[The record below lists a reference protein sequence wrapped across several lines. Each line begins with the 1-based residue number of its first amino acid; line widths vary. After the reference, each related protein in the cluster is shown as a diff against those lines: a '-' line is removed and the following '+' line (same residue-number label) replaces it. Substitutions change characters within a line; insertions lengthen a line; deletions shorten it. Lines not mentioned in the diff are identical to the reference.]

1 MLVRLDGSRRLTP
14 RNRRFV
20 KRILSPPD
28 LQDSDKPLISV
39 QRRHPSPVVGGVED
53 EVPAARMGTD
63 TPDTASTQNDM
74 QQSMGQD
81 HVKTGGEMVSDDV
94 WYDEM
99 EPVVLPLSPGQSE
112 SNEAL
117 AVGRPRRAR
126 RPNVKY
132 STDECD
138 LSAVSATHQKKR
150 VLSGMMVSR
159 RKKKQKN
166 I

>member
-1 MLVRLDGSRRLTP
+1 M
-14 RNRRFV
+14 V
-20 KRILSPPD
+20 K
-28 LQDSDKPLISV
+28 
-39 QRRHPSPVVGGVED
+39 GVED
-53 EVPAARMGTD
+53 EVPAFRVGTD
-63 TPDTASTQNDM
+63 TPDTASILNDM

-81 HVKTGGEMVSDDV
+81 HVETGCEMISDDV
-94 WYDEM
+94 RYDEM
-99 EPVVLPLSPGQSE
+99 EPGVLPLSPEQSD

-132 STDECD
+132 STDEYD

-166 I
+166 IHH